1 SIFPYTTL
9 FRSLVSKGKT
19 DKNGKTKGDKEVPG
33 LAGIEGR
40 MITPAL
46 LVDVYF
52 HDMQEAIRAEEA
64 TIETAQARMTE
75 IEEEQSNEEGLFA
88 DLEKVNVTEVNK
100 LLKQLKPSK
109 KVKVPIADGYN
120 I

>member
-1 SIFPYTTL
+1 KAGNEYQ
-9 FRSLVSKGKT
+9 RLVIKGKT

-52 HDMQEAIRAEEA
+52 QTEQEAIRAEEA

-75 IEEEQSNEEGLFA
+75 IEEEQSSEDGLFA
-88 DLEKVNVTEVNK
+88 DLEKVNAAEVNK
-100 LLKQLKPSK
+100 LLKQY
-109 KVKVPIADGYN
+109 D
-120 I
+120 